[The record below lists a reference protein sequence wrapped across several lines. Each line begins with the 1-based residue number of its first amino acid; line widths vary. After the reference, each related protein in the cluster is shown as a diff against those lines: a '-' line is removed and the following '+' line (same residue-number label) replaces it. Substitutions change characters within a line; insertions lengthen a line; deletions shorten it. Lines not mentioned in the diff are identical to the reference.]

1 MSRFRF
7 DNRTAIVTGSA
18 SGIGRQ
24 TAVQF
29 AAEGARVVVADIDA
43 EGAGATVAQITE
55 AGGVARV
62 SVTDVGEPSAV
73 EELVE
78 RTVAE
83 FGRIDILHN
92 NAYWAP
98 LYTSVVDTT
107 MEQWDRTIAV
117 TLTSVFLG
125 CKFAIPH
132 MVEAGGGVIVNTA
145 STAAIVASPT
155 FGAYS
160 AAKSGVLGITR
171 SVAYDFGPQG
181 IRCNAVLPG
190 LIRTA
195 ATVPVLSNE
204 ERAEWLR
211 SKIVVG
217 RIGEPSDIAHA
228 VLYLA
233 SDESSFMTGQ
243 TLVVD
248 GGRQIG

>member
-43 EGAGATVAQITE
+43 EGAAATVAQITE

-145 STAAIVASPT
+145 STAAIVTSPT

-160 AAKSGVLGITR
+160 AAGSATCGNAVPSGMRAPRSYTNPRSCPSASKWSRSRSMSAWSCARTRGTSGPPASSRKVAMTLPGPTALPPSRKLRTLQSVFACATGRR
-171 SVAYDFGPQG
+171 SV
-181 IRCNAVLPG
+181 
-190 LIRTA
+190 
-195 ATVPVLSNE
+195 S
-204 ERAEWLR
+204 
-211 SKIVVG
+211 
-217 RIGEPSDIAHA
+217 
-228 VLYLA
+228 
-233 SDESSFMTGQ
+233 
-243 TLVVD
+243 
-248 GGRQIG
+248 